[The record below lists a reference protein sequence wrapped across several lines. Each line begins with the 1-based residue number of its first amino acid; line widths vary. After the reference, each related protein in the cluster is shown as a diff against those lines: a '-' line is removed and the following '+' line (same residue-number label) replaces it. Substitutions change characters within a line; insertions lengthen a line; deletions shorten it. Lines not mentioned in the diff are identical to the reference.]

1 MKYVK
6 AIFENENV
14 QALAVNNE
22 NLIQLATDHL
32 LAYNVALENYILE
45 NLKDFIVDNDLTSTY
60 ENIRNTVLNENI
72 TFISSVGN
80 IIRSDISDEEKTEE
94 ISSLLKA
101 A

>member
-22 NLIQLATDHL
+22 NLIQFATDNL

-45 NLKDFIVDNDLTSTY
+45 NLKDFIVDNNLASTY

-72 TFISSVGN
+72 TFISSVGD
-80 IIRSDISDEEKTEE
+80 IIRSNASDEEKTNE